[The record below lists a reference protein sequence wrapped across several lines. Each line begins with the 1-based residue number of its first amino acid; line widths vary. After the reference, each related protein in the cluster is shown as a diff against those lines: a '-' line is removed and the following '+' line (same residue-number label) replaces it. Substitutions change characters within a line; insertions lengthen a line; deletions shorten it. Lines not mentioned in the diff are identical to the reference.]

1 VPKTNEEIKIKQ
13 AVWPPSLADT
23 VCPRPSV
30 TQTFDQT
37 GVRVAS
43 KVGNFRSKFGHARP
57 MGSRIIR
64 YVHDGR
70 TDRGTGQKQRFLP
83 PSLST
88 VGCKT
93 TSTKHDVLS
102 SRPLYGHLL
111 HYVSKKQEAQL
122 SQRDRAMLRVIE
134 YFTESLEVTESHSK
148 WHFSVG
154 RVYVSISILLKLSA
168 SRTFLSFSASN
179 TVMAWP
185 WNLG

>member
-70 TDRGTGQKQRFLP
+70 TDRGTDKSNAFCPLPYQQSGAKQP
-83 PSLST
+83 AQS
-88 VGCKT
+88 T
-93 TSTKHDVLS
+93 TSSVLARFMDIYYIMS
-102 SRPLYGHLL
+102 QKNKKLSCRRETAQCF
-111 HYVSKKQEAQL
+111 VSL
-122 SQRDRAMLRVIE
+122 NISP
-134 YFTESLEVTESHSK
+134 SHSR
-148 WHFSVG
+148 S
-154 RVYVSISILLKLSA
+154 LKVI
-168 SRTFLSFSASN
+168 RNDIFQ
-179 TVMAWP
+179 
-185 WNLG
+185 